1 MVHAAGGRGGNE
13 GEMRELSKEERIARR
28 KWWSDQEEIYTDHLP
43 LIPSRGTREI
53 SARLARITDITE
65 TSIAGREELRSFVR
79 KKDPV
84 SLGSWSRISTWNGEV
99 LLSLYI

>member
-79 KKDPV
+79 SFEKRSCFLLD
-84 SLGSWSRISTWNGEV
+84 LGAESRPGMERSC
-99 LLSLYI
+99 